1 MRKKSERAEGGEQM
15 TEDRIFVVLRSRGNK
30 EMRNRFRPHIVP
42 RFLILGFLLLAIL
55 CGALYSCSAVQY
67 NQPREVSYEQLSTS
81 YDRIRL
87 KITGSLDVLEMFDK
101 PGYELEPGSAELLS
115 QSDTAAAS
123 LGQGKNGYK
132 TWFTMVAFNKQNMT
146 AERKYFYLVDEK
158 AGSLLDQIAGFLI
171 SPTRGLVFD
180 CQVVL
185 PTEVL
190 QRPYMTQEA
199 KQIAIL
205 QQVAESLRKD
215 ADELG
220 RASSN
225 EPGQGNQKLVVS
237 AMLMNQVFKTVL
249 LELEK
254 SPSLAKNL
262 KDTGGVQFDHINFN
276 KGKICMTEEGG
287 IITVKVKLGYFIDK
301 FEPVENPT

>member
-1 MRKKSERAEGGEQM
+1 MKAAETKNSKLKTQN
-15 TEDRIFVVLRSRGNK
+15 FC
-30 EMRNRFRPHIVP
+30 
-42 RFLILGFLLLAIL
+42 ILSSVFCLLSY
-55 CGALYSCSAVQY
+55 GLYGCSAVQY
-67 NQPREVSYEQLSTS
+67 NQPREVSYEQLSS
-81 YDRIRL
+81 CYNKIRL
-87 KITGSLDVLEMFDK
+87 NFTSSLDVLEMFDK
-101 PGYELEPGSAELLS
+101 PGYELEPGSAEMLS

-132 TWFTMVAFNKQNMT
+132 TWFTMVAFNEKNLT

-171 SPTRGLVFD
+171 SPTKGLVFD
-180 CQVVL
+180 CQMIL
-185 PTEVL
+185 STEVL
-190 QRPYMTQEA
+190 LKPYITQEA

-205 QQVAESLRKD
+205 QQVAEHLRKD

-220 RASSN
+220 RVSSN
-225 EPGQGNQKLVVS
+225 EPGQGNQKLAVS

-262 KDTGGVQFDHINFN
+262 KDTDGVQFDHINFN